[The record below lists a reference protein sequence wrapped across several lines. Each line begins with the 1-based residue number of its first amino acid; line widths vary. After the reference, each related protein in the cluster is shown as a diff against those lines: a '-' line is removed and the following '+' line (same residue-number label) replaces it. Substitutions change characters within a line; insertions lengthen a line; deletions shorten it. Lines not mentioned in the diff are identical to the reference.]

1 MSDDL
6 VVPAS
11 YKGTGGFGGRET
23 VGPRWFNM
31 LMRDAGL
38 KPGDSVLD
46 VGCGLGR
53 IAVPLMSYLT
63 ARYEGFD
70 IDAKA
75 VGWCS
80 ENITPRAPNFR
91 FKTAEVYNNRYNPE
105 GKAAA
110 ETFTFPYE
118 DGAFDVAFLASVFT
132 HLLTKPV
139 ANYLKELRRVLKP
152 GGRCVASYFLLNE
165 AAERAIAAKTVPAN
179 RRFRTSMD
187 GCRVQHAA
195 VPERAVAHYETT
207 IRALYEESGLRIL
220 DIRYGRWSG
229 HPDAIDGQDIVFAV
243 KS

>member
-11 YKGTGGFGGRET
+11 YKGSGGFGGREK
-23 VGPRWFNM
+23 VGPRWFDM
-31 LMRDAGL
+31 LTRIAGL

-53 IAVPLMSYLT
+53 IAAPLMKYLT
-63 ARYEGFD
+63 GRYEGFD
-70 IDAKA
+70 IDARA
-75 VGWCS
+75 VGWCT

-91 FKTAEVYNNRYNPE
+91 FRAAQVHNNRYNPE

-118 DGAFDVAFLASVFT
+118 DESFDVAFLASVFT

-139 ANYLKELRRVLKP
+139 ANYVKELRRVLKP

-165 AAERAIAAKTVPAN
+165 GSERAIAAKTVPAN
-179 RRFRTSMD
+179 RRFRIRMD
-187 GCRVQHAA
+187 GCRVQRAA
-195 VPERAVAHYETT
+195 VPESAVAHYEAT
-207 IRALYEESGLRIL
+207 IRALYEENGLRIF
-220 DIRYGRWSG
+220 DIRYGRWWG
-229 HPDAIDGQDIVFAV
+229 HLDAPNGQDVVFAV